1 MPSVDENIEN
11 LSRAILSE
19 ARGETEHVKADA
31 QAKADEIRKRAQEQ
45 ADAERKSILDRASQE
60 AERLRSQAIATAQ
73 LKARSSEL
81 AHREKLLERAFKV
94 VRQKLP
100 DVQKRADYAQV
111 ASALIREGLEQL
123 NSQKVQIRA
132 DKTTQKVLTP
142 QILDELSKE
151 CHAQLTLGAPL
162 EQGTGVI
169 LDAEGGHLT
178 FDNTFETRLSR
189 LQSRL
194 RPATF
199 QILMGETPH
208 E

>member
-1 MPSVDENIEN
+1 MATVDENIEN

-45 ADAERKSILDRASQE
+45 ADAERKAILDQASQE
-60 AERLRSQAIATAQ
+60 AERLRSQALATAQ

-81 AHREKLLERAFKV
+81 AHREKLLDRAFKV
-94 VRQKLP
+94 VKQKLP
-100 DVQKRADYAQV
+100 DVQKRPDYDQIV
-111 ASALIREGLEQL
+111 AGLLREGLEQL
-123 NSQKVQIRA
+123 DAPKVQIRA
-132 DKTTQKVLTP
+132 DKVTQKALTS
-142 QILDELSKE
+142 QMLDQLSKE
-151 CHAQLTLGAPL
+151 CNAQLTVGEPL

-169 LDAEGGHLT
+169 LNAEGGHLT

-194 RPATF
+194 RPATY
-199 QILMGETPH
+199 QILMGESS
-208 E
+208 

>member
-1 MPSVDENIEN
+1 MATVDENIEN

-31 QAKADEIRKRAQEQ
+31 QSKADEIRKRAQEQ
-45 ADAERKSILDRASQE
+45 ADAERKAILDKASQE

-100 DVQKRADYAQV
+100 EVQKRADYQQV
-111 ASALIREGLEQL
+111 VAALVREGLEQL
-123 NSQKVQIRA
+123 SAPKVQVRA
-132 DKTTQKVLTP
+132 DAATQKVLTP
-142 QILDELSKE
+142 QLLDELSKE
-151 CHAQLTLGAPL
+151 CHVQLTVGKPL

-199 QILMGETPH
+199 QILMGESS
-208 E
+208 

>member
-31 QAKADEIRKRAQEQ
+31 QSKADEIRKRAQEQ
-45 ADAERKSILDRASQE
+45 ADAERKSILDQASQQ
-60 AERLRSQAIATAQ
+60 ADRLRSQAIATAQ

-94 VRQKLP
+94 VRQQLP
-100 DVQKRADYAQV
+100 EVQKRADYAQIS
-111 ASALIREGLEQL
+111 AALIREGLEQL
-123 NSQKVQIRA
+123 NAGKVQIRA

-142 QILDELSKE
+142 QLLDELSKE

-162 EQGTGVI
+162 EQGTGVV
-169 LDAEGGHLT
+169 LNAEGGHLT

-199 QILMGETPH
+199 QILMGESPH